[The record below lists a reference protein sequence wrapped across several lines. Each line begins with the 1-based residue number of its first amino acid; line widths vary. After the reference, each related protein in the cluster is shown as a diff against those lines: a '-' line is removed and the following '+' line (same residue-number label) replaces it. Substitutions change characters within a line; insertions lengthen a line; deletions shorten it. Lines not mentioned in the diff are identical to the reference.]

1 MSLTE
6 WLEQGW
12 LSPHRSSRMEIGSLL
27 KIVDR
32 DMTDAAAQEISD
44 DWRFGIAYNAALK
57 LCTILLHASGYRVI
71 GVGHHYRTIR
81 ALPVILGKK
90 WENDARYLDTCR
102 NKRNIVEYDYVGRV
116 SEGDV
121 EELIQFVHQLRGVV
135 LTWLKEVHPE
145 FLL

>member
-1 MSLTE
+1 MSLTK
-6 WLEQGW
+6 WAEQGW
-12 LSPHRSSRMEIGSLL
+12 LSPHRSSQKEINSLL

-32 DMTDAAAQEISD
+32 DLNDAAGHEISN

-102 NKRNIVEYDYVGRV
+102 NKRNIVEYDYVGGV

-121 EELIQFVHQLRGVV
+121 EELIQFVRQLRNVV
-135 LTWLKEVHPE
+135 LAWLKEVHPK
-145 FLL
+145 FLS

>member
-1 MSLTE
+1 M
-6 WLEQGW
+6 
-12 LSPHRSSRMEIGSLL
+12 
-27 KIVDR
+27 V
-32 DMTDAAAQEISD
+32 IS
-44 DWRFGIAYNAALK
+44 A
-57 LCTILLHASGYRVI
+57 LLHATGYRVI

-102 NKRNIVEYDYVGRV
+102 SKRNIIEYDYAGGV

-135 LTWLKEVHPE
+135 LAWLEEVHPE
-145 FLL
+145 FLS